1 MRKKFCPTGAAKH
14 DFESNG
20 GGGVEREKLLHKIYM
35 DIRNPASFSSPWK
48 LYRAT
53 RSSGYRDITLSDVEC
68 FLEGQ
73 RSYTLHRHFKVLA
86 WGVGYQYQAD
96 LIDYA
101 PLKCENRGT
110 TFLLS
115 VIDIF
120 SHYTLPIPLRSKR
133 GEEVHDGLARV
144 FEHMGSPIKFQMDK
158 GKEFY
163 NWHMRELLQKKTVHH
178 FSPEQDIK
186 AQIVECFNSTV
197 REVIKRY
204 MMHM

>member
-1 MRKKFCPTGAAKH
+1 MTLNQQGQDEK
-14 DFESNG
+14 
-20 GGGVEREKLLHKIYM
+20 EKLLHTIYM

-48 LYRAT
+48 LYRAA
-53 RSSGYRDITLSDVEC
+53 RSLGYRDIALSDVER

-73 RSYTLHRHFKVLA
+73 RSYTLHRHFNPRFRRRKVLA

-96 LIDYA
+96 LIDYT
-101 PLKCENRGT
+101 PLKCKNRGT

-115 VIDIF
+115 VINIF
-120 SHYTLPIPLRSKR
+120 SHYVLLIPLRSKR

-144 FEHMGSPIKFQMDK
+144 FEHMGPSIKFQMDK

-163 NWHMRELLQKKTVHH
+163 NRHVRELLQKNTVHH
-178 FSPEQDIK
+178 FSTEQDVK
-186 AQIVECFNSTV
+186 AQIVKHFNCTV

-204 MMHM
+204 MMHI